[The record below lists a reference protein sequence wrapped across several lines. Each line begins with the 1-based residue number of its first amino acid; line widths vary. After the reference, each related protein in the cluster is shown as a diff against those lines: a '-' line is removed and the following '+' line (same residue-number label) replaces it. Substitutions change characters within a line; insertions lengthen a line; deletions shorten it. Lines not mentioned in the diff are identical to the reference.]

1 MKKRA
6 LPNLVA
12 AALLAVGAALTTAPL
27 WAAGKVTQVRMSI
40 DEDPITIRLA
50 RSLGYLEQEGID
62 IVPVDLEKIAG
73 EDYLMQEPLTKGQID
88 ASYHWF
94 NHAIFGARH
103 GFPIKAV
110 MVFNDAPGMTV
121 MVANRV
127 KGEVRGVADFKGR
140 RIAEGAGYG
149 TKSVITNYLAV
160 KAGLPARSYTPVMLG
175 KEGRQEAVIQGLKD
189 GTVDVM
195 TFQEPVTSA
204 LIGTKMVSVLYDLNS
219 KESTAKVLGA
229 AFPAQTLLMS
239 PKYIAAHPDT
249 VQHLVNALVRAM
261 RYINSHSAEEIAAKL
276 PPDYFAGK
284 DRASEVQL
292 IRDTLPTFAK
302 GDYSFSPAAV
312 KLVTQINVTSDF
324 DKSVEGQWRA
334 TGDKSKVH
342 PEALYDNRFVQKAM
356 RDIK

>member
-1 MKKRA
+1 MKTAFVAA
-6 LPNLVA
+6 LAAA
-12 AALLAVGAALTTAPL
+12 AALTAGAVERP
-27 WAAGKVTQVRMSI
+27 VQVRMSI

-50 RSLGYLEQEGID
+50 ASLGYLKQEGIE

-73 EDYLMQEPLTKGQID
+73 EDYLMQEPLMKGQID

-140 RIAEGAGYG
+140 RVAEGAGYG
-149 TKSVITNYLAV
+149 TKSVITRYLAA
-160 KAGLPARSYTPVMLG
+160 KAGLPPHSYTPVMLG
-175 KEGRQEAVIQGLKD
+175 KEGRQEAVIQGLKE

-204 LIGTKMVSVLYDLNS
+204 LLATNMVTTLYDLNS
-219 KESTAKVLGA
+219 RESTARVLGT

-239 PKYIAAHPDT
+239 PKYIHDHPRT
-249 VQHLVNALVRAM
+249 VQHLVNAFVRTM
-261 RYINSHSAEEIAAKL
+261 RFINSHSAEEIAARL

-284 DRASEVQL
+284 DRDAEVRL

-302 GDYSFSPAAV
+302 GDYSFSPDAV
-312 KLVTQINVTSDF
+312 KLVADINVNSAF
-324 DKSVEGQWRA
+324 DPSVEGQWRA
-334 TGDKSKVH
+334 TGDKAKVRAA
-342 PEALYDNRFVQKAM
+342 ALFDNRFVDKAM
-356 RDIK
+356 RDIR

>member
-1 MKKRA
+1 MIKTLAAGVGAGSRRPA
-6 LPNLVA
+6 LPL
-12 AALLAVGAALTTAPL
+12 P
-27 WAAGKVTQVRMSI
+27 AAGEPTPVRMSI

-50 RSLGYLEQEGID
+50 NSLGYFRQEGIEV
-62 IVPVDLEKIAG
+62 VPVDLEKLAG
-73 EDYLMQEPLTKGQID
+73 EDYLMQEPLMKGQID

-127 KGEVRGVADFKGR
+127 KGEVRGVGDFKGR

-149 TKSVITNYLAV
+149 TKAVITNYLTG
-160 KAGLPARSYTPVMLG
+160 KAGLPPHSYTPVMLG

-195 TFQEPVTSA
+195 TFQEPVNSA

-219 KESTAKVLGA
+219 KDTTPKVIGA

-239 PKYIAAHPDT
+239 PKYIEAHPDT
-249 VQHLVNALVRAM
+249 VQHLVNALVKAM
-261 RYINSHSAEEIAAKL
+261 RFINSHSAEEIAAKL
-276 PPDYFAGK
+276 PAEYFKDK
-284 DRASEVQL
+284 DRAAE
-292 IRDTLPTFAK
+292 
-302 GDYSFSPAAV
+302 V
-312 KLVTQINVTSDF
+312 KL
-324 DKSVEGQWRA
+324 
-334 TGDKSKVH
+334 
-342 PEALYDNRFVQKAM
+342 
-356 RDIK
+356 